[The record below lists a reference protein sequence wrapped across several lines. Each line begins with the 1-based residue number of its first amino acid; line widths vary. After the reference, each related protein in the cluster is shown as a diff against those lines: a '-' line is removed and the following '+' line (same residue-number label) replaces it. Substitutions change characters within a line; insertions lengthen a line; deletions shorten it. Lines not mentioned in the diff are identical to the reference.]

1 MSPALAGRFLTIGP
15 PGKFQ
20 HVWLF
25 CDSMDCSPPGSS
37 DHGISRVR
45 ILEWVAISSSR
56 GASRPRNWTHVSYVG
71 RWILYH
77 WATWAAQEMVIPKFK
92 SRSVSHWSYDIFHCS
107 PPWLSSG
114 VATAEVNATLKSGMM
129 SNVLTDVSLWL
140 PQCSSQLS
148 HVCWLNNCVFIRA
161 LWFILGKKPNVKT
174 TWSYCYG
181 GDLGDNNSG
190 KGKSGWVRTHG
201 RFQKAEGK
209 MVSIGGQWFICLFY
223 FESLYEYFPGFPWGS
238 AGEESACNVGY
249 LGLIP
254 GLWRPP
260 GEGKGFLLQY
270 SGLENPM
277 DVHWVAKSQTWLSD
291 FHSFLWILY
300 RSEHKGV
307 VENNL
312 IRNFGKN
319 SNSKPLWIK
328 QILWHK
334 YNKKI
339 RQCC

>member
-1 MSPALAGRFLTIGP
+1 
-15 PGKFQ
+15 
-20 HVWLF
+20 
-25 CDSMDCSPPGSS
+25 
-37 DHGISRVR
+37 
-45 ILEWVAISSSR
+45 
-56 GASRPRNWTHVSYVG
+56 
-71 RWILYH
+71 
-77 WATWAAQEMVIPKFK
+77 
-92 SRSVSHWSYDIFHCS
+92 
-107 PPWLSSG
+107 
-114 VATAEVNATLKSGMM
+114 M

-254 GLWRPP
+254 GLGRPP
-260 GEGKGFLLQY
+260 WRRERLPTSVFWPGESHGCPLGCKE
-270 SGLENPM
+270 SDMTER
-277 DVHWVAKSQTWLSD
+277 LS
-291 FHSFLWILY
+291 
-300 RSEHKGV
+300 
-307 VENNL
+307 L
-312 IRNFGKN
+312 IFMNT
-319 SNSKPLWIK
+319 L
-328 QILWHK
+328 
-334 YNKKI
+334 
-339 RQCC
+339 